1 MRAHSYSLDL
11 TDELSISAAVN
22 DAVSDLGALTTL
34 VHAAGPHVPMTH
46 LSRVTSPAFF
56 TEQLTNQE
64 AEGGGGGLGGRH
76 SSHSST
82 PPCLRCVHLRVRW

>member
-22 DAVSDLGALTTL
+22 DAVSDLGTLTTL

-46 LSRVTSPAFF
+46 LSRVTPAFF
-56 TEQLTNQE
+56 TEQLNQE
-64 AEGGGGGLGGRH
+64 PRR
-76 SSHSST
+76 SSPSST
-82 PPCLRCVHLRVRW
+82 PPCLRCVHPRVRWWR